1 MNDVDRCLICGE
13 VIPEG
18 SQVCTACRNKYDIVT
33 GETEEMAQELRDI
46 ADVLKITEGTDTNIR
61 KSMESILR
69 QTDWK
74 GQAMA
79 RKEDKQP
86 QYLPLIVKAKLH
98 TGGRDYEKIKEE
110 LKGQGFTCKQMKG
123 MVREGNYF
131 DGIVLYLS
139 KWNWDNHESWHLYNW
154 DDKDDK
160 EVMLG
165 IYEAEQYHPQ
175 APYRYRDNFEKFQKD
190 WTSGEY
196 DPGMTFTFKDSE
208 VEVLEVLQEEV
219 DNIDHEAVKK
229 QVAAAEDAKFQKH
242 RKQRQRRKQSASKG
256 SRYQRKYF

>member
-1 MNDVDRCLICGE
+1 
-13 VIPEG
+13 
-18 SQVCTACRNKYDIVT
+18 
-33 GETEEMAQELRDI
+33 
-46 ADVLKITEGTDTNIR
+46 
-61 KSMESILR
+61 
-69 QTDWK
+69 
-74 GQAMA
+74 MA

-110 LKGQGFTCKQMKG
+110 F
-123 MVREGNYF
+123 
-131 DGIVLYLS
+131 
-139 KWNWDNHESWHLYNW
+139 
-154 DDKDDK
+154 
-160 EVMLG
+160 
-165 IYEAEQYHPQ
+165 EQYHPQ

-219 DNIDHEAVKK
+219 DNIDHEAVKR
-229 QVAAAEDAKFQKH
+229 QVAAAEDAQYQKR
-242 RKQRQRRKQSASKG
+242 RKQRQRRKQASKG

>member
-1 MNDVDRCLICGE
+1 
-13 VIPEG
+13 
-18 SQVCTACRNKYDIVT
+18 
-33 GETEEMAQELRDI
+33 
-46 ADVLKITEGTDTNIR
+46 
-61 KSMESILR
+61 
-69 QTDWK
+69 
-74 GQAMA
+74 MA

-98 TGGRDYEKIKEE
+98 TGGRDYEKIKKE

-139 KWNWDNHESWHLYNW
+139 KWNW

-229 QVAAAEDAKFQKH
+229 QVAATEDAKFQKR

-256 SRYQRKYF
+256 SRYKRKYF

>member
-1 MNDVDRCLICGE
+1 
-13 VIPEG
+13 
-18 SQVCTACRNKYDIVT
+18 
-33 GETEEMAQELRDI
+33 
-46 ADVLKITEGTDTNIR
+46 
-61 KSMESILR
+61 
-69 QTDWK
+69 
-74 GQAMA
+74 MA

-219 DNIDHEAVKK
+219 DNIDHEAGCGN
-229 QVAAAEDAKFQKH
+229 
-242 RKQRQRRKQSASKG
+242 RRRKVSETPETAPKKKTERQQGQQIPEKVLLMEE
-256 SRYQRKYF
+256 

>member
-1 MNDVDRCLICGE
+1 
-13 VIPEG
+13 
-18 SQVCTACRNKYDIVT
+18 
-33 GETEEMAQELRDI
+33 
-46 ADVLKITEGTDTNIR
+46 
-61 KSMESILR
+61 
-69 QTDWK
+69 
-74 GQAMA
+74 MA

-110 LKGQGFTCKQMKG
+110 LKGQGFTCKQMKD

>member
-1 MNDVDRCLICGE
+1 
-13 VIPEG
+13 
-18 SQVCTACRNKYDIVT
+18 
-33 GETEEMAQELRDI
+33 
-46 ADVLKITEGTDTNIR
+46 
-61 KSMESILR
+61 
-69 QTDWK
+69 
-74 GQAMA
+74 MA

-86 QYLPLIVKAKLH
+86 QYLPLVVKARLH
-98 TGGRDYEKIKEE
+98 TGGRDYDEIRQE

-219 DNIDHEAVKK
+219 DNIDHEAVKR
-229 QVAAAEDAKFQKH
+229 QVAAAEDAQYQKR
-242 RKQRQRRKQSASKG
+242 RKQRQRRKQASKG
-256 SRYQRKYF
+256 SRYHRKFF

>member
-1 MNDVDRCLICGE
+1 
-13 VIPEG
+13 
-18 SQVCTACRNKYDIVT
+18 
-33 GETEEMAQELRDI
+33 
-46 ADVLKITEGTDTNIR
+46 
-61 KSMESILR
+61 
-69 QTDWK
+69 
-74 GQAMA
+74 MA

-219 DNIDHEAVKK
+219 DNIDHEAVKGRW
-229 QVAAAEDAKFQKH
+229 QQQKTPST
-242 RKQRQRRKQSASKG
+242 RREENSASDA
-256 SRYQRKYF
+256 SRQARAADTSANTFRRNKDGENI

>member
-1 MNDVDRCLICGE
+1 MG
-13 VIPEG
+13 
-18 SQVCTACRNKYDIVT
+18 
-33 GETEEMAQELRDI
+33 
-46 ADVLKITEGTDTNIR
+46 
-61 KSMESILR
+61 
-69 QTDWK
+69 
-74 GQAMA
+74 
-79 RKEDKQP
+79 KEDKQP

-219 DNIDHEAVKK
+219 DNIDHEAVKR
-229 QVAAAEDAKFQKH
+229 QVAEDAQYQKR
-242 RKQRQRRKQSASKG
+242 RKQRQRRKQASKG
-256 SRYQRKYF
+256 SRYHRKFF

>member
-1 MNDVDRCLICGE
+1 
-13 VIPEG
+13 
-18 SQVCTACRNKYDIVT
+18 
-33 GETEEMAQELRDI
+33 
-46 ADVLKITEGTDTNIR
+46 
-61 KSMESILR
+61 
-69 QTDWK
+69 
-74 GQAMA
+74 MA

-110 LKGQGFTCKQMKG
+110 LKGQGFTCKQMKA

-131 DGIVLYLS
+131 DGLVLYLS

-154 DDKDDK
+154 DAKDDEK
-160 EVMLG
+160 VMLAL
-165 IYEAEQYHPQ
+165 YEAEQYHPY
-175 APYRYRDNFEKFQKD
+175 AENRYKGDFEKFQND
-190 WTSGEY
+190 WKNEEY

-219 DNIDHEAVKK
+219 DNIDHETVKR
-229 QVAAAEDAKFQKH
+229 QVAAAEDAQYQKR
-242 RKQRQRRKQSASKG
+242 RKQRQRRKQASKG

>member
-1 MNDVDRCLICGE
+1 M
-13 VIPEG
+13 
-18 SQVCTACRNKYDIVT
+18 S
-33 GETEEMAQELRDI
+33 EEMI
-46 ADVLKITEGTDTNIR
+46 IK
-61 KSMESILR
+61 
-69 QTDWK
+69 TDWK

-219 DNIDHEAVKK
+219 DNIDHEAVKR
-229 QVAAAEDAKFQKH
+229 QVAAAEDAQYQKR
-242 RKQRQRRKQSASKG
+242 RKQRQRRKQASKG

>member
-1 MNDVDRCLICGE
+1 
-13 VIPEG
+13 
-18 SQVCTACRNKYDIVT
+18 
-33 GETEEMAQELRDI
+33 
-46 ADVLKITEGTDTNIR
+46 
-61 KSMESILR
+61 
-69 QTDWK
+69 
-74 GQAMA
+74 MA

-229 QVAAAEDAKFQKH
+229 QVAAAEDAKFRSTGSSAKEENRAPARAADTSANTFRRNKDGENIKKDNGKSGRH
-242 RKQRQRRKQSASKG
+242 FEPWLRLRSNTRSGNRDCKRSAERKRLRVMPV
-256 SRYQRKYF
+256 

>member
-1 MNDVDRCLICGE
+1 
-13 VIPEG
+13 
-18 SQVCTACRNKYDIVT
+18 
-33 GETEEMAQELRDI
+33 
-46 ADVLKITEGTDTNIR
+46 
-61 KSMESILR
+61 
-69 QTDWK
+69 
-74 GQAMA
+74 MA

-219 DNIDHEAVKK
+219 DNIDHEAVKR
-229 QVAAAEDAKFQKH
+229 QVAAAEDTQYQKR
-242 RKQRQRRKQSASKG
+242 RKQRQRRKQASIAFLIEVVKALVTFFTVCVG
-256 SRYQRKYF
+256 LGILYLVFVVVREVGWEVRRQNREKHEQEDKEE